1 MVKLGVGLTYYFLMC
16 TLVTSLL
23 MVAGNIRN
31 KFKSKEQRAK
41 EDEEN
46 KASLDEAMMMM
57 RATFKGMDDNSIRA
71 LCLIIATYVP
81 GINFI
86 VWKSLLFDILGLEAK
101 L

>member
-1 MVKLGVGLTYYFLMC
+1 MIKFGIGLTYYFLMC

-41 EDEEN
+41 EDEED
-46 KASLDEAMMMM
+46 KASLDEAMTIM
-57 RATFKGMDDNSIRA
+57 RAIFRGMDDNSIMA
-71 LCLIIATYVP
+71 LCLILVTYVP
-81 GINFI
+81 GLNFM